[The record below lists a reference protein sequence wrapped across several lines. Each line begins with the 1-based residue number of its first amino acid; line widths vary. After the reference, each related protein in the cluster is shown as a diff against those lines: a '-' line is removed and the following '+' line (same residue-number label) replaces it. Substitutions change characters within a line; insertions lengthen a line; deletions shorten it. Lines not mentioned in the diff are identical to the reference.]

1 MSGAIPWK
9 LLQRQYFSDSVY
21 EDELIHHIESP
32 EAVSSRIVLKILAV
46 ILCMKARIIHTEPE
60 MRCYVKLFSAMK
72 GSKWELTK
80 WFKHTQGYERIT
92 QFLSSM

>member
-32 EAVSSRIVLKILAV
+32 EAVSCRIENL
-46 ILCMKARIIHTEPE
+46 
-60 MRCYVKLFSAMK
+60 
-72 GSKWELTK
+72 GSDFMHE
-80 WFKHTQGYERIT
+80 
-92 QFLSSM
+92 S